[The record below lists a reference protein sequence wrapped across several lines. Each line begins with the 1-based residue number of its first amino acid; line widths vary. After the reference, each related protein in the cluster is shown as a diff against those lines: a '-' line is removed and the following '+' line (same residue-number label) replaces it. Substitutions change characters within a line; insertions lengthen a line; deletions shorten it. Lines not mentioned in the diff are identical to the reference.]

1 MWGPDFHLDRPGA
14 SPPTL
19 WLILCRAVSSTT
31 LALSWKPQ
39 PIATW
44 QTSHGI
50 KWRKWKRRVFFC
62 VCVQLCANHQL
73 WVVLDRRRRSYVSSA
88 AIVMLQR
95 SGLLYVGGAGN
106 TILIVHWLEVN
117 QWYASC
123 LTAKHN
129 QMESENYSLISR
141 VVRHEPNPYGIL
153 NRRLSKLS
161 IQSNSITKSCHSPL
175 LSSRHKLFEALS
187 KSIVNFDGYW
197 EMKKIQILR

>member
-1 MWGPDFHLDRPGA
+1 MTHPLSSSQQHDFGVVMETAAHSYLTDLPWDKVKEMKEKG
-14 SPPTL
+14 
-19 WLILCRAVSSTT
+19 
-31 LALSWKPQ
+31 
-39 PIATW
+39 
-44 QTSHGI
+44 
-50 KWRKWKRRVFFC
+50 FFC

-187 KSIVNFDGYW
+187 KSILHFDGYW